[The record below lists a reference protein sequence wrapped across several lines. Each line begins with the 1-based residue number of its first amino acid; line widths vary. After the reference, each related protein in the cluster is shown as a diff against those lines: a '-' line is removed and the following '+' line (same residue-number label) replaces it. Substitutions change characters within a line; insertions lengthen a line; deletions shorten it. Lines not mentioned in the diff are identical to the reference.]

1 MFLILTIFTSAW
13 YTIIS
18 ISLLCDF
25 SNISFIQYVHK
36 LVSLNIAVLHVWAP
50 QTRAMLQ
57 VWAPHTRAMQTL
69 GEVLQVWAPHIRAMQ
84 TLGEVLEVPGMLS
97 KGQQTGS
104 EQQALSP
111 LSMRQEQYPSGVWT
125 RVYRCFRQGGHWN
138 GRLRNLHYTSQWE
151 ERDVF
156 PSNRRDLRQF

>member
-1 MFLILTIFTSAW
+1 MVLILTVFTSAW

-18 ISLLCDF
+18 ISLLRDF
-25 SNISFIQYVHK
+25 INISFIQYVHNK

-69 GEVLQVWAPHIRAMQ
+69 GEVL
-84 TLGEVLEVPGMLS
+84 EVPGMLS

-111 LSMRQEQYPSGVWT
+111 LSMSQEQYPSGVWT